1 MMLSFVLNSIPKR
14 FKYRTMKTLKNY
26 TETDYSRNHSIFF
39 LKNTSSNHLKK
50 KRHEELGI
58 CLHKHEDLNLDPS
71 ASLGDLAHKDTRFMS
86 VSPALSRWRQT
97 DLLQLIS

>member
-39 LKNTSSNHLKK
+39 SKILAEIIWKK
-50 KRHEELGI
+50 KDM
-58 CLHKHEDLNLDPS
+58 KN
-71 ASLGDLAHKDTRFMS
+71 
-86 VSPALSRWRQT
+86 
-97 DLLQLIS
+97 